1 MGMFLNSKSPI
12 INYRKMIENPYFVD
26 KSDFIYELIR
36 NSYANQ
42 YICISRPRRFGKT
55 VMANMLATFFNKA
68 TDSSDVFDS
77 LKISQYDEYSKYLNK
92 HEVIYIDFSE
102 VPDGCS
108 TYREYITRIATGL
121 KSDLIQ
127 RYSELELD
135 NNKAV
140 WDVLSEI
147 LDKTNGQQFIFI
159 MDEWDAVFHMSFITD
174 KDKDEYLL
182 FLKSLLKSKAYVELA
197 YMTGILPIAKYSSGS
212 ELNMFA
218 EFQMTTMELF
228 SEYFG
233 FTDDEVDSLYN
244 RYLNLQKNPKIT
256 REGLREWYDGY
267 RIISGKHLYNPR
279 SVVFAFQYNQLSD
292 YWTSSGPYDEIFY
305 YIKNNIG
312 DVRDDFA
319 LMVTGE
325 RIETRIQQYAA
336 VSMELNTRSEIY
348 SAMVVYGLLTYEDGA
363 VFIPNKELMRK
374 FEEVLLKK
382 ESFGYIHNLAKE
394 SMKMLNATLAGDTEI
409 MTEILEYAHDTEVP
423 ILSYNYETEL
433 AAIINLVYLS
443 ARDKYRIE
451 REDKAGRG
459 FVDFIFYPKKKNG
472 DCIILELKIDKT
484 PDEAMEQI
492 KEKKYALKFKGK
504 LGEEREYTGRVIAVG
519 IGYSKETKEHQCKVE
534 ELIC

>member
-1 MGMFLNSKSPI
+1 MGMFLNNKSPI

-26 KSDFIYELIR
+26 KSDFIGELIR

-42 YICISRPRRFGKT
+42 YICITRPRRFGKT
-55 VMANMLATFFNKA
+55 VMANMLATFFNKD
-68 TDSSDVFDS
+68 TDSSDVFES
-77 LKISQYDEYSKYLNK
+77 MKISQYDEYKKHLNK

-108 TYREYITRIATGL
+108 TYREYITRIKYGL

-127 RYSELELD
+127 RYPEFELD
-135 NNKAV
+135 DNKAI
-140 WDVLSEI
+140 WDILSEI

-228 SEYFG
+228 SEHFG
-233 FTDDEVDSLYN
+233 FTDDEVDNLYK

-267 RIISGKHLYNPR
+267 RIISGGRLYNPR

-305 YIKNNIG
+305 YIKNNID
-312 DVRDDFA
+312 DVRDDLA
-319 LMVTGE
+319 LMVSGE

-336 VSMELNTRSEIY
+336 VSMQLNTRSEIY
-348 SAMVVYGLLTYEDGA
+348 SAMVVYGLLTYEDGK

-374 FEEVLLKK
+374 FEELLMRKD
-382 ESFGYIHNLAKE
+382 SLGYIHNLAKE
-394 SMKMLNATLAGDTEI
+394 SMKMLNATLAGDTQTMEK
-409 MTEILEYAHDTEVP
+409 ILDYAHNTETP

-433 AAIINLVYLS
+433 AAIVNLVYLS
-443 ARDKYRIE
+443 ARDKYTIE
-451 REDKAGRG
+451 RESKAGKG
-459 FVDFIFYPKKKNG
+459 FVDFIFYPKNKND
-472 DCIILELKIDKT
+472 DCIILELKVDKS
-484 PDEAMEQI
+484 PDEAIKQI
-492 KEKKYALKFKGK
+492 EEKNYDLNFRGR
-504 LGEEREYTGRVIAVG
+504 LGEASEYTGKILAVG
-519 IGYSKETKEHQCKVE
+519 ISYSKETKYHSCKVK
-534 ELIC
+534 ELI